1 MKILNSKSNA
11 TRGFTLIELMIV
23 VAVISII
30 AAVAIP
36 NYVDYVRRG
45 HVTDMTSAMSDA
57 KLRVEQRYADNRT
70 YTNAL
75 CSTGSPGATIVTT
88 DTYTITCLSADQ
100 TYTITGMGN
109 TGGPIDG
116 FVYTVNETGT
126 KNSTLGLQWGGSAAG
141 GRWVMK
147 KGG

>member
-1 MKILNSKSNA
+1 MKTLNFKTNMS
-11 TRGFTLIELMIV
+11 RGFTLIELMIV

-45 HVTDMTSAMSDA
+45 HITDMTSAMSDA

-75 CSTGSPGATIVTT
+75 CSTGTAIVVET
-88 DTYTITCLSADQ
+88 DTYRIDCLSADQ
-100 TYTITGMGN
+100 TYVITGVGK
-109 TGGPIDG
+109 GPVDG

-126 KNSTLGLQWGGSAAG
+126 KNSTLGPQWGGSAAG